1 MLDSLSKLMP
11 LVTVAG
17 GAAASSPN
25 VKAQLEK
32 MLDTTKVVAV
42 QSEVN
47 DLAKMVYIEFITE
60 DVRIKPEDFQEYVR
74 KNMRVKGKS
83 KRDTSID
90 VWGTPYGLAYDDKAR
105 RLYVISAGPDLEY
118 NTDDDVF
125 TSYAY

>member
-1 MLDSLSKLMP
+1 MP

-25 VKAQLEK
+25 IKAQLEK
-32 MLDTTKVVAV
+32 MLSTTKVVAV

-47 DLAKMVYIEFITE
+47 DIAKMVYLEIIDDNPVKPAEFA
-60 DVRIKPEDFQEYVR
+60 DYLR

-83 KRDTSID
+83 TRDTALDIWD
-90 VWGTPYGLAYDDKAR
+90 TPYGLAYDEKNHR
-105 RLYVISAGPDLEY
+105 VYVISAGPDKKY
-118 NTDDDVF
+118 NTEDDVF

>member
-1 MLDSLSKLMP
+1 MLDGIAKLMP

-25 VKAQLEK
+25 LKAQLEQ
-32 MLDTTKVVAV
+32 MLSTTKVVAV

-47 DLAKMVYIEFITE
+47 DIAKMVYLELITE
-60 DVRIKPEDFQEYVR
+60 DVKVKPEEFADWVR
-74 KNMRVKGKS
+74 KNMRTKGKV
-83 KRDTSID
+83 KRDTSLD